1 MAKQSQCPGC
11 KEKFGNGRP
20 YSVHLVLCKS
30 LGSAAD
36 MALKKHKINSAKKL
50 ESKRKDVAM
59 RRELAA
65 EGKKSRETPVE
76 ALPDAQDMDVD
87 ANVLPPQR
95 SPSPPPRPSGRPNR
109 RTRLPRRYRDD
120 LPPNPNPP
128 IIAVPEPEEEPVECA
143 GHASPEAREL
153 PKSTVFCTETNSF
166 GVYRRYAL
174 GPPTITPDESF
185 TLSSVSNSISIARDP
200 ADSRSNASWWSSFGS
215 SSLESVEKEPPNY
228 FAPFFNPSTFLLM
241 SWYYNGSSVKSY
253 ADVDK
258 LIHNV
263 IRHEDFNASDFGPT
277 FSTAREAER
286 MDKNQQSTSKNQP
299 STSSANSESLPFRPE
314 DGWIKGSISIPVPC
328 DGCKFRSEADA
339 PRFVVDGIWYRR
351 PLEVLKRAFSEPA
364 AEKFHTTPFKEY
376 WKPSEDE
383 PEERIYSETFT
394 GDVFNAEYEALRA
407 TRREGPNAKLEPFIA
422 GIIFYS
428 DATHLTSFGTASL
441 YPMYMYVGNQSQY
454 TRAKPSEFTAHH
466 IAYIP
471 KVFQKTLSSLLCLT
485 ESKARRRD
493 PGVLPEKLW
502 KGRHGWHSHPFAA

>member
-11 KEKFGNGRP
+11 KQKFGNGRP
-20 YSVHLVLCKS
+20 YSAHLAICKS
-30 LGSAAD
+30 LRSAAD
-36 MALKKHKINSAKKL
+36 TALKKHKINSAKKSEL
-50 ESKRKDVAM
+50 KRRDVAT

-65 EGKKSRETPVE
+65 EGRETPVE

-128 IIAVPEPEEEPVECA
+128 IIPVSKPDDEPVESTSR
-143 GHASPEAREL
+143 ASPESREL

-166 GVYRRYAL
+166 GIYRKYAL

-185 TLSSVSNSISIARDP
+185 TLSSVSDSISIACDP
-200 ADSRSNASWWSSFGS
+200 ADSRSNPSWWSLFGS
-215 SSLESVEKEPPNY
+215 SSLESMEKAASNY

-241 SWYYNGSSVKSY
+241 SWYYNGSSIKSY

-263 IRHEDFNASDFGPT
+263 IRHEDFKASDFGPT

-286 MDKNQQSTSKNQP
+286 MDKNQP
-299 STSSANSESLPFRPE
+299 STSFTPSDNSESLPFRPE
-314 DGWIKGSISIPVPC
+314 DGWIKGSVSIPVPC
-328 DGCKFRSEADA
+328 DGCKFRSEEDA

-351 PLEVLKRAFSEPA
+351 PLEVLKKAFSEPA

-394 GDVFNAEYEALRA
+394 GDVFNDEYEALRA
-407 TRREGPNAKLEPFIA
+407 TLREGPNAELEPFIA

-471 KVFQKTLSSLLCLT
+471 KVFI
-485 ESKARRRD
+485 SKSC
-493 PGVLPEKLW
+493 GLFFV
-502 KGRHGWHSHPFAA
+502 